1 METIKNWALNQGAG
15 LATKVLTAVIL
26 VVAGLLIISII
37 MKIIKKALE
46 KTKLE
51 KAAHSLFLS
60 LLRTVMYVLLALI
73 VAASLGID
81 VTGIV
86 ALASVLTLAVSLSIQ
101 NALTNVIGGFTLLY
115 TQPFHSGDYVE
126 IASKSGTVSEIGMT
140 YTKLLTPDNKVI
152 SIPNGAVTSAE
163 IVNYSATGTR
173 RLDFS
178 VSVSYDTPVESV
190 LEALRAVA
198 VDSRVLTD
206 PAPFAGL
213 SKYGEST
220 IEYTLRV
227 WVKADDYWDVN
238 FDFNKKIKGIFDE
251 KNIQMTYPHLNVHL
265 EK

>member
-1 METIKNWALNQGAG
+1 MSQGLG
-15 LATKVLTAVIL
+15 LATKALSAVIL
-26 VVAGLLIISII
+26 IVAGLLIIRII
-37 MKIIKKALE
+37 MTIINKALE
-46 KTKLE
+46 RSKLE
-51 KAAHSLFLS
+51 KAAHSLIKSLS
-60 LLRTVMYVLLALI
+60 RTVMYVLLALI

-86 ALASVLTLAVSLSIQ
+86 ALASVLTLAISLSIQ
-101 NALTNVIGGFTLLY
+101 NVLTNVIGGFILLY
-115 TQPFHSGDYVE
+115 THPFHSGDYVE

-140 YTKLLTPDNKVI
+140 YTMLLTPDNKVV

-178 VSVSYDTPVESV
+178 ISVSYDTPVNNV
-190 LEALRAVA
+190 LEALRSVA

-213 SKYGEST
+213 IKYGEST
-220 IEYTLRV
+220 IDYTLRV
-227 WVKADDYWDVN
+227 WVRSEDYWDIN
-238 FDFNKKIKGIFDE
+238 FDFNKKIKDIFDE
-251 KNIQMTYPHLNVHL
+251 KNIKMTYPHLNVHL